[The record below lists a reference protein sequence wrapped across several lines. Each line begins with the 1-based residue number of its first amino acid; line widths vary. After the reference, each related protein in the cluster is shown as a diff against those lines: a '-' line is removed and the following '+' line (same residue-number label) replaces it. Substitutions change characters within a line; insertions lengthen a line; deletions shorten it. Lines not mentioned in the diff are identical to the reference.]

1 LFWCAFPQDA
11 LLAYMNA
18 QAVKNDI
25 RMLIENRSKFVLVRS
40 SSGHRHALKE
50 VMQDP
55 IVQAQLADA
64 KVCLGAAYEQGLRR
78 RHCTACTAARNGGVL
93 LCVM

>member
-1 LFWCAFPQDA
+1 
-11 LLAYMNA
+11 MNA

-25 RMLIENRSKFVLVRS
+25 RMLIENRSKFVLVGS

-55 IVQAQLADA
+55 IVKAQLTDA
-64 KVCLGAAYEQGLRR
+64 KVCLGAASEQGLWRR
-78 RHCTACTAARNGGVL
+78 PLYRMQCNP
-93 LCVM
+93 

>member
-1 LFWCAFPQDA
+1 
-11 LLAYMNA
+11 MNA

-64 KVCLGAAYEQGLRR
+64 KVCLSEQRLSKGYGPA
-78 RHCTACTAARNGGVL
+78 HCTTCTV
-93 LCVM
+93 